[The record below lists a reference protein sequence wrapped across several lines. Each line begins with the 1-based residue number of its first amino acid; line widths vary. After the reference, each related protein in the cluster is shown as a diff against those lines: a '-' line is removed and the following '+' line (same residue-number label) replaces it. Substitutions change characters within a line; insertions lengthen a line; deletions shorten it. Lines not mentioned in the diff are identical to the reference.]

1 MSIEDSNTA
10 LDANGYWSHPKPN
23 WEDWNRKNKCK
34 LWEAV
39 LLACNVDPAI
49 YGLHGLTADF
59 EADSYLTP
67 VPADVRSLL
76 SYVKIAVVNVD
87 LRPVK
92 RDPSNLM
99 QSEIDMAD
107 FTAWL
112 RTQGHQTPDG
122 YPWIASE
129 LIPGKYQWPWGT
141 YQTKDLELLAK
152 AAGMMKT
159 TIPPIIPQPQRTKQ
173 LSTGLFNKV
182 CLSESRNCRKHL
194 ARMKICSLCRA
205 EAI

>member
-152 AAGMMKT
+152 AADKFWKNYDPTDHSTAATNETVIDWLIQQGMSKRKAEIVASILRDEDLPT
-159 TIPPIIPQPQRTKQ
+159 
-173 LSTGLFNKV
+173 V
-182 CLSESRNCRKHL
+182 SR
-194 ARMKICSLCRA
+194 
-205 EAI
+205 

>member
-1 MSIEDSNTA
+1 MSIKDSNPG
-10 LDANGYWSHPKPN
+10 LDANGYWSHPKTN

-152 AAGMMKT
+152 AADKFWKNYDPTDHSTAATNETVIDWLIQQGMSKRKAEIVASILRDEDLPT
-159 TIPPIIPQPQRTKQ
+159 
-173 LSTGLFNKV
+173 V
-182 CLSESRNCRKHL
+182 SR
-194 ARMKICSLCRA
+194 
-205 EAI
+205 